1 MLNTYIKNQGTT
13 QTIIH
18 DNNHNHFNEI
28 NWDADYDGNI
38 ANISFNSNTDGKHN
52 KFNVSLD
59 NEDLANILNIPSV
72 NTPIDKRLKMDFD
85 EPSYRPDPYFIEL
98 PTPELPTPELPTPE
112 LQPRKP
118 KIIKELID
126 RRISSP
132 LPDEELILPL
142 SVSDKSIKKLYTLT
156 PRKKHRRRK
165 THITY
170 KVSKKPKSST
180 KTKSKSK
187 SKSSTKTKSKSKS
200 STKTK
205 SKTRSMKK
213 SLSTPIV
220 DLINSI

>member
-13 QTIIH
+13 QTIIR
-18 DNNHNHFNEI
+18 DNNHNHFNQI
-28 NWDADYDGNI
+28 NWDANYDGNI

-59 NEDLANILNIPSV
+59 NEDLANILNIRSV

-85 EPSYRPDPYFIEL
+85 EPSYRPEPYLI
-98 PTPELPTPELPTPE
+98 ELPTPE

-118 KIIKELID
+118 KTIQELID

-142 SVSDKSIKKLYTLT
+142 SISDKSIKKLYTLT

-180 KTKSKSK
+180 KSKS
-187 SKSSTKTKSKSKS
+187 
-200 STKTK
+200 K

>member
-13 QTIIH
+13 QTIIR
-18 DNNHNHFNEI
+18 DNNHNHFNQI
-28 NWDADYDGNI
+28 NWDANYDGNI

-59 NEDLANILNIPSV
+59 NEDLANILNILSV

-85 EPSYRPDPYFIEL
+85 EPSYRPEPYLI
-98 PTPELPTPELPTPE
+98 ELPTPE

-118 KIIKELID
+118 KTIQELID

-142 SVSDKSIKKLYTLT
+142 SISDKSIKKLYTLT

-180 KTKSKSK
+180 K
-187 SKSSTKTKSKSKS
+187 ST
-200 STKTK
+200 